1 MQRSADIHILILEGS
16 PRQRGQTHGESL
28 KPLIHEHI
36 GRWKHNIQTDLGMDP
51 DVYLTQFIEE
61 TNFLPAIRRWTPD
74 LLEEVEGIA
83 EGAGL
88 DFDTVFARQ
97 LSDEEPWFRLE
108 KKLDRSWGAPEQ
120 CTAVGVDSQGE
131 MPAIVAQNM
140 DTPSYYDG
148 YQVLLHIKHPN
159 SDLEAFVFTI
169 AGKISLAGMNNAP
182 FGICCNTV
190 LQLDYAKDGLP
201 EDFIVRGALAQPS
214 FEESLAF
221 LRQVKHAS
229 GQNYVIGGPE
239 RVLSL
244 ECSANKIVEFTPYP
258 GANRV
263 YHTNHPI
270 VNDDQEIHR
279 QRLAAMTS
287 AQREALET
295 AYTGYKRF
303 QTMERHLGDPEELIT
318 IDKIKAALSSHD
330 GPVCIDDP
338 KKVTLGCLIM
348 DLLSSNPTLQLAP
361 GPPCSTPFKTYT
373 FV

>member
-36 GRWKHNIQTDLGMDP
+36 DRWKHNIQTDLGMDP

-108 KKLDRSWGAPEQ
+108 KKLERSWGAPEQ

-244 ECSANKIVEFTPYP
+244 ECSANTIVEFTPYP

-318 IDKIKAALSSHD
+318 IDKIKTALSSHD

-338 KKVTLGCLIM
+338 KKITLGCLIM
-348 DLLSSNPTLQLAP
+348 ELSSNPTLQLAS

>member
-36 GRWKHNIQTDLGMDP
+36 DRWKHNIQTDLGMDP

-190 LQLDYAKDGLP
+190 LQLNYAKDGLP

-244 ECSANKIVEFTPYP
+244 ECSANTIVEFTPYP

-295 AYTGYKRF
+295 AYTGHKRF

-348 DLLSSNPTLQLAP
+348 DLLPSNPTLHLAP

>member
-1 MQRSADIHILILEGS
+1 MQRSVDIHILILEGS

-36 GRWKHNIQTDLGMDP
+36 DRWKHNIQTDLGMDP

-108 KKLDRSWGAPEQ
+108 KKLERSWGAPEQ

-318 IDKIKAALSSHD
+318 IDKIKTALSSHD

-338 KKVTLGCLIM
+338 KKITLGCLIM
-348 DLLSSNPTLQLAP
+348 ELSSNPTLQLAS